1 VALLL
6 VVAAGAAGAAIDHEL
21 WTPAQVAAVSATTTP
36 TQGGFGSTGGSSGS
50 GSSRSSGNTGG
61 SSGFSG
67 SFGSVPSGST
77 ANASGGPSDP
87 GAIAAKVSPALVDID
102 SDFGYQNGAG
112 AGTGVVVSSNGV
124 VITNNHVIDGATQIT
139 ATDIGNGQS
148 YTAHVVGYDP
158 THDLAVLQLEGASGL
173 KTAKFADSSKLHVG
187 DSVVGIGNAG
197 GMGGAPSN
205 AGGAIT
211 GLNQSVT
218 AGDSSTNTTER
229 LSGLIQTNANIQAGD
244 SGGPL
249 VNSSGEVI
257 GIDTAGSSGFD
268 FTGASGS
275 GFAIP
280 SNQAIAVGKQIVAGK
295 ASDTV
300 HIGQT
305 AFLGITIGSSADSG
319 LGFFQGSGSTASGV
333 TVGDVIQG
341 EPAEKAGLS
350 PGDVITSIDGHST
363 DSPSALSKL
372 MFAHHPGDSVKI
384 GWVDTGGSSHTT
396 SVKLGS
402 GPAS

>member
-173 KTAKFADSSKLHVG
+173 KTAKFADSSKQAAR
-187 DSVVGIGNAG
+187 SPASIS
-197 GMGGAPSN
+197 PSRPE
-205 AGGAIT
+205 T
-211 GLNQSVT
+211 PPRT
-218 AGDSSTNTTER
+218 R
-229 LSGLIQTNANIQAGD
+229 
-244 SGGPL
+244 P
-249 VNSSGEVI
+249 
-257 GIDTAGSSGFD
+257 
-268 FTGASGS
+268 SGS
-275 GFAIP
+275 
-280 SNQAIAVGKQIVAGK
+280 
-295 ASDTV
+295 
-300 HIGQT
+300 
-305 AFLGITIGSSADSG
+305 
-319 LGFFQGSGSTASGV
+319 
-333 TVGDVIQG
+333 
-341 EPAEKAGLS
+341 PA
-350 PGDVITSIDGHST
+350 
-363 DSPSALSKL
+363 
-372 MFAHHPGDSVKI
+372 
-384 GWVDTGGSSHTT
+384 
-396 SVKLGS
+396 
-402 GPAS
+402 